1 MPIKLSMD
9 LISGDP
15 LQPSRHLFIANPDL
29 HAVIPAHESA
39 VVSPALDNHTL
50 NHDQLAK
57 ADLEP
62 LL

>member
-1 MPIKLSMD
+1 MD
-9 LISGDP
+9 LISCDP
-15 LQPSRHLFIANPDL
+15 LQTSRLNPDL
-29 HAVIPAHESA
+29 YAVIPAHESA